1 MCDDYSIRNEIIETC
16 RWLRREKYVFG
27 TWGNVS
33 VRLEDGNIL
42 ITPSKIDYD
51 EMTPEDLVILS
62 PDGNVV
68 SGFRLSTSER
78 ELHLGIMRKRP
89 DVGAIIHSHST
100 YAMAAACRDKGIPA
114 FSDEICQLI
123 GGPIPLTSRYVTS
136 SKHVEL
142 GEVAT
147 ESATN
152 ANALLIRNHGPMC
165 FGRTL
170 KEAKVCV
177 QILEKSCEIYLHLLM
192 ASGGVSRI
200 PDEDISGG
208 RDYFLNLYGKS

>member
-1 MCDDYSIRNEIIETC
+1 MMDDYSIRTEIIETC
-16 RWLRREKYVFG
+16 KWMRREKLVYG

-33 VRLEDGNIL
+33 VRLDDGNIL

-51 EMTPEDLVILS
+51 EMKPEDLVVLS
-62 PDGNVV
+62 PEGAVV

-78 ELHLGIMRKRP
+78 ELHLGIMRKRK
-89 DVGAIIHSHST
+89 DIGAIIHTHST
-100 YAMAAACRDKGIPA
+100 HALAAACRDRGIPA

-142 GEVAT
+142 GQVAT
-147 ESATN
+147 DSVTN

-170 KEAKVCV
+170 AEARVCC
-177 QILEKSCEIYLHLLM
+177 QILEKSCEIYMHLLM
-192 ASGGVSRI
+192 ASGGISRI
-200 PDEDISGG
+200 PEEDIAGG
-208 RDYFLNLYGKS
+208 RDYFLNSYGKS